1 MIFNNIIRPIQSYII
16 DCTSLSRKK
25 YYESFTDDEWNE
37 ICDADV
43 PSCQNDEFIEFNNK
57 LSLYIK
63 ELFKWMDN
71 EQSNIF
77 TLPSP
82 SFEESSLNIQ
92 ANIYNFILQ
101 SMYVKLFLYILYIL
115 FLYIYIY
122 FFNSL
127 GKKISGAIIRNFLK
141 RYLKYNLLQTS
152 FTKYLIMYCTF

>member
-1 MIFNNIIRPIQSYII
+1 
-16 DCTSLSRKK
+16 
-25 YYESFTDDEWNE
+25 
-37 ICDADV
+37 
-43 PSCQNDEFIEFNNK
+43 
-57 LSLYIK
+57 
-63 ELFKWMDN
+63 MDN

-152 FTKYLIMYCTF
+152 YTKYLIMYCTF